1 MKENLRE
8 TFLSGQR
15 VFDGKLLKVHRDVV
29 RLLNGH
35 EEVREVLRHPGAAVV
50 VPHLGQN
57 RFVLVRQF
65 RYAINRETL
74 EFPAG
79 RLDPEEE
86 ALVCAQREL
95 SEETGYAAR
104 RWQHLFSLHPAPG
117 YTDERL
123 EIFLA
128 EELQPGST
136 NPDDDENLVTV
147 EVNLDKLIE
156 WLQEGK
162 ITDAKTCTALL
173 YLKAYGIPEFP

>member
-1 MKENLRE
+1 MNLNLTE
-8 TFLSGQR
+8 SFLHGQR
-15 VFDGKLLKVHRDVV
+15 VYDGKLLKVHRDIV
-29 RLLNGH
+29 RRPDGK

-79 RLDPEEE
+79 RLDPDEEP
-86 ALVCAQREL
+86 LVCAQREL
-95 SEETGYAAR
+95 SEETGYIAGQ
-104 RWQHLFSLHPAPG
+104 WKHLFSLHPAPG

-128 EELQPGST
+128 EQLQPGPT
-136 NPDDDENLVTV
+136 NPDDDENLVIV
-147 EVNLDKLIE
+147 EGDLDQLIQ
-156 WLQEGK
+156 WFREGK
-162 ITDAKTCTALL
+162 ITDAKTGAALL
-173 YLKAYGIPEFP
+173 YLKAAGIH

>member
-1 MKENLRE
+1 MPENLIE

-15 VFDGKLLKVHRDVV
+15 VYDGKLLKVHRDVV
-29 RLLNGH
+29 RLTDGK

-79 RLDPEEE
+79 RLDPDEEP
-86 ALVCAQREL
+86 LVCAQREL
-95 SEETGYAAR
+95 SEETGYSAG

-128 EELQPGST
+128 EQLRPGPT
-136 NPDDDENLVTV
+136 NPDEDENLVIV
-147 EVNLDKLIE
+147 EGNLDQLIQ
-156 WLQEGK
+156 WFQEGK
-162 ITDAKTCTALL
+162 ISDAKTCAALL
-173 YLKAYGIPEFP
+173 YLKATGIH